1 MKKSK
6 KIIAAAVFAVMLI
19 SILPVSVLAKDI
31 ANKNSVSYE
40 EKETGSVQQ
49 ISDSSLF
56 AEKINSNKI
65 LQALS
70 LNSDNMKSFVNAEE
84 DYNLQDSIYDN
95 IYVVYEAVFND
106 GSVVSFDK
114 DMNVVAYSNFEG
126 NSYNKISNEAL
137 IDILK
142 QEYGIDKTYTLV
154 KSYSDN
160 NDILY
165 YWSKTD
171 ENGIDNAYDALS
183 VRAACDSGKIVLFNR
198 FKSVNERSEI
208 IISEEEAKNT
218 ALNIKEEFNEVTSI
232 KMDYVKPNG
241 FWRKG
246 EYTGN
251 AANEVKLVY
260 NIEINN
266 RYYVYV
272 DVETGEIIGGDM
284 PKCISE

>member
-1 MKKSK
+1 MKKPK
-6 KIIAAAVFAVMLI
+6 KIIAAAVIAVMLI

-40 EKETGSVQQ
+40 KKETGSVQQ
-49 ISDSSLF
+49 ISDSSS
-56 AEKINSNKI
+56 AVEKINSNKI

-70 LNSDNMKSFVNAEE
+70 LNSDNMKSFVNA
-84 DYNLQDSIYDN
+84 DNIQDSIYDN
-95 IYVVYEAVFND
+95 IYTVYEAVFND

-126 NSYNKISNEAL
+126 NTYNKISNEAL
-137 IDILK
+137 IDVLK
-142 QEYGIDKTYTLV
+142 QEYCIDKTYTLV

-198 FKSVNERSEI
+198 FKSVNEKSEI

-218 ALNIKEEFNEVTSI
+218 ALNIKEEFNEVTGI

-241 FWRKG
+241 FWLKD

-251 AANEVKLVY
+251 AADEVKLVY

-284 PKCISE
+284 LKCISE